1 MNLSKFAERLSE
13 LIFEHDL
20 NATTLAERINCGN
33 ATIHR
38 YLGGNKMPSVSM
50 LIKLSNYFK
59 CTTDFMLGI
68 EDESYTAIFSECPP
82 FKERLRSLCKH
93 YNISV
98 YRLQKLTNITESTVY
113 DWLRGVRNP
122 SVDSLVC
129 IAEKLD
135 CSVDFVLGRSN

>member
-13 LIFEHDL
+13 LIFEHNL
-20 NATTLAERINCGN
+20 TATSLASRIKCGN

-50 LIKLSNYFK
+50 LVKLSNYFE
-59 CTTDFMLGI
+59 CTTDFILGM
-68 EDESYTAIFSECPP
+68 EEENYTTRFNECPP
-82 FKERLRSLCKH
+82 FKERLPILCKH

-98 YRLQKLTNITESTVY
+98 YRLQKLTKISESTVY
-113 DWLRGVRNP
+113 DWLSGARKP
-122 SVDSLVC
+122 SVESLIC

-135 CSVDFVLGRSN
+135 CCVDFVLGRSE